1 MRLCR
6 NEVGRKPKRKERK
19 VWTEAHGREG
29 HMNPEAETGM
39 GQPQAK
45 DWQGWLVTPETKR
58 ETWNRFS
65 QREPTLPT
73 ICFQTSGL
81 LNYEKINSCCFKTPG
96 LWYFVPAALG
106 N

>member
-29 HMNPEAETGM
+29 HVNPEAETGM

-45 DWQGWLVTPETKR
+45 DWQGWLVTPETER
-58 ETWNRFS
+58 
-65 QREPTLPT
+65 
-73 ICFQTSGL
+73 
-81 LNYEKINSCCFKTPG
+81 PG
-96 LWYFVPAALG
+96 TDSPRG
-106 N
+106 NQPCQQFAFRPLAY